1 MNAAEQRRLDEYYM
15 RMALS
20 LALRGTGT
28 ASPNPRVGCVIV
40 RNGNVIGRG
49 WHALYGGAHAEVNAV
64 ADAGGDVAGA
74 VVYVTLE
81 PCCHYGKTPPCAKML
96 IDHKVSRVVAGMT
109 DPNPLVDCGGIALL
123 QKNGIDCV
131 SGVLERECRWINRGF
146 IRSMNSGRPWVA
158 VKCGASLD
166 GDISLKDGS
175 SKWIT
180 GSLSR
185 EKVHML
191 RAECDAVLTGAGTI
205 WADDPQLT
213 VRDAEGRTPLRV
225 LLDRKLSSPVNASFF
240 KGGNVIVF
248 TGDGVSQEKADFLK
262 SMDVKI
268 ITIPAFTEDEFD
280 FVLKKLCDN
289 GVNYLL
295 IEAGAHITSSII
307 ASGYADEMILFSSP
321 KLMGNGVRFSEYLE
335 VSGMDKTVL
344 LKDVT
349 CEQSGCDLCIK
360 GVFSCSPD
368 L

>member
-248 TGDGVSQEKADFLK
+248 TGSKAGREKADALR
-262 SMDVKI
+262 SMGVEL
-268 ITIPAFTEDEFD
+268 ITIPAYIEDEFD
-280 FVLKKLCDN
+280 FVMKKLCEN

-307 ASGYADEMILFSSP
+307 ASGYADEMVLFTSP

-335 VSGMDKTVL
+335 VGAMDKTVG

-349 CEQSGCDLCIK
+349 CEPSGSDLCIK